1 METAEAQIKENR
13 TTLSRLPV
21 GARLIVKCKKDWRG
35 AVVSSATEEKVTLI
49 VCSASGGTYRLR
61 RPPETAIIFDGA
73 FSILPDGCE
82 DDWREN
88 FVKTDARW

>member
-1 METAEAQIKENR
+1 METAETQI
-13 TTLSRLPV
+13 TLRELPI

-35 AVVSSATEEKVTLI
+35 AVVSKVDEEKITLI

-61 RPPETAIIFDGA
+61 RPPETSISFDGK
-73 FSILPDGCE
+73 FSILDNGCQ

-88 FVKTDARW
+88 FVKYDFRW